1 MIYCYD
7 EDLVL
12 KESIDCSTYD
22 SDAYRVVLHEGK
34 IYFCSVG
41 LLGKQIGVLDTKD
54 NTLSS
59 IPLSKGGPSSVAIAD
74 GKLYVAHYNVVQGQ
88 DDSALSVVDLE
99 TGAIEEHAFE
109 HEAMQMVVAEGSIYV
124 LGDWAI
130 YQYDAES
137 VELIGSKPI
146 DKMPG
151 SYSYLSGLF
160 SAKVGPRY
168 SRFLHRV
175 GGLRPNSGFKT
186 GFKMDSIG

>member
-7 EDLVL
+7 EDSAL

-22 SDAYRVVLHEGK
+22 SNAYRVADAYRAVVHEGK

-41 LLGKQIGVLDTKD
+41 LVERQIGVLDTEG
-54 NTLSS
+54 NTLSF

-74 GKLYVAHYNVVQGQ
+74 GKLYIAHYNVVQGQ
-88 DDSALSVVDLE
+88 DDSALSIVDLE

-109 HEAMQMVVAEGSIYV
+109 HEAMQMVVTEGSIYV

-130 YQYDAES
+130 YQYNAES

-160 SAKVGPRY
+160 SAK
-168 SRFLHRV
+168 
-175 GGLRPNSGFKT
+175 
-186 GFKMDSIG
+186 